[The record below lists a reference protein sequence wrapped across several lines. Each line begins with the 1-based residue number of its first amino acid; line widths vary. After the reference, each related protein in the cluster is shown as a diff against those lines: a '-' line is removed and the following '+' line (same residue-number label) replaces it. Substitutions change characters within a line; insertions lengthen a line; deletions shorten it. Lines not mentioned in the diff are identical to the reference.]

1 MLIAADGRPSV
12 TTAPLYRPRQEI
24 PLCLGVPGQIT
35 SIAGNIASLDVWG
48 ARIDVRLMGLRSVLL
63 ISWAEEYAA
72 VTIEEAL
79 DFPGN
84 KYFDWNGCKYYFC
97 ETTDSSLASTWG
109 RCPLAST

>member
-12 TTAPLYRPRQEI
+12 TTSPLYRPRRRS
-24 PLCLGVPGQIT
+24 PLCLGVPGQIP

-72 VTIEEAL
+72 AAIEGAL
-79 DFPGN
+79 DFPGS
-84 KYFDWNGCKYYFC
+84 KCFDWKGCKYYFC
-97 ETTDSSLASTWG
+97 ETTDSSSASTWG
-109 RCPLAST
+109 RCPLVST